1 MIRMSQQDFTY
12 ILSVIEQDITLH
24 HILGGNKVINSK
36 ARLALAI
43 RFIAMG
49 ESFRS
54 LKFQF
59 RISTSAISYSVYQVC
74 CAIVKNMGDFLKCP
88 SLPEEWLDI
97 AKHFED
103 RWHYP
108 NSIGAID
115 GKHIVIQPP
124 ANAGSHFYSY
134 KHAHS
139 VVLLA
144 VVGPD
149 YNCIY
154 ADSGTK
160 GTNRWETYCNGRFLC
175 L

>member
-1 MIRMSQQDFTY
+1 MMRMSHQDFNY

-43 RFIAMG
+43 RFFAMG

-54 LKFQF
+54 LEFQV
-59 RISTSAISYSVYQVC
+59 RISTLAISYIVYQVC

-88 SLPEEWLDI
+88 SSPEEWLDI

-115 GKHIVIQPP
+115 GK
-124 ANAGSHFYSY
+124 
-134 KHAHS
+134 
-139 VVLLA
+139 
-144 VVGPD
+144 
-149 YNCIY
+149 
-154 ADSGTK
+154 
-160 GTNRWETYCNGRFLC
+160 TYCYSASCKCWFPFLHLQTC
-175 L
+175 RLCCTLSCSWPLLHLHLC